1 MLLIFAF
8 RFCLFSSLDAKCS
21 ILRVSDY
28 SYYRNK
34 NESIQQEKTWC
45 CSICFFRSEVWSVHA
60 NTFASLSL
68 LSRIIPRFKGL
79 FAFERDKL
87 RVEQPVSMNYLLR
100 YGYFTIYHIY
110 IFNYLTIILTMG
122 GPFLEVSTST

>member
-1 MLLIFAF
+1 MYQTIVTIETKTNRYSRKKHGVA
-8 RFCLFSSLDAKCS
+8 RF
-21 ILRVSDY
+21 V
-28 SYYRNK
+28 
-34 NESIQQEKTWC
+34 
-45 CSICFFRSEVWSVHA
+45 FFRSEVWSVHA

-79 FAFERDKL
+79 FAFERDQL